1 MEIVLDDSNDSTVD
15 DNNNSNL
22 SKTAFCTTSSGASSD
37 QSDVNK
43 CQASS
48 LTYRILEANAKREAN
63 KFSPFALTNREIFN
77 LGNLIESEFTAN
89 RISSGRK
96 ESTHSKILSQNS
108 QTPGAFSSIRSKKLA
123 TPSELLNDH
132 HRSLPSPPSHFQQDS
147 AASSSMLSLGKSLD
161 SSIINSNSSEFWN
174 LFFKKNQTSK
184 PDYKQQSSDE
194 KQPTNT
200 NNVSAK
206 ASLASTSKGSPKMP
220 KLTSE
225 RLSALER
232 SQQQKSR
239 NETSHCHQAF
249 SLDTDLISQARS
261 YGRPSS
267 RISPDIGIK
276 ILGPQHS
283 HHGLTSTARTK
294 ATLVNMDKISA
305 LPPQLLA
312 SLTQQRRDK
321 TSRLSPEQQQ
331 FTPVMT
337 PFIQNYMSH
346 RQKMEYE
353 Q

>member
-1 MEIVLDDSNDSTVD
+1 MEIVIDDSNDSTVN

-22 SKTAFCTTSSGASSD
+22 SGVAKTAFGTTSSRASSD
-37 QSDVNK
+37 QSDKN
-43 CQASS
+43 QASS
-48 LTYRILEANAKREAN
+48 LTYRILAEKREAN
-63 KFSPFALTNREIFN
+63 KFSPFALTNREISN
-77 LGNLIESEFTAN
+77 LGNLIESEFAAN
-89 RISSGRK
+89 RLSSGRK
-96 ESTHSKILSQNS
+96 EFTHSKILSQNS
-108 QTPGAFSSIRSKKLA
+108 QTSGAFSSIRSKKLA
-123 TPSELLNDH
+123 IQIDH
-132 HRSLPSPPSHFQQDS
+132 HRSLPSPPSHFKQDS
-147 AASSSMLSLGKSLD
+147 AASSNTLLLGKSLD
-161 SSIINSNSSEFWN
+161 SSRINSNSSEFWN

-184 PDYKQQSSDE
+184 PDYKQKSPDE

-200 NNVSAK
+200 NNIS
-206 ASLASTSKGSPKMP
+206 ASLASSKMP
-220 KLTSE
+220 KLTSD
-225 RLSALER
+225 RLSAVER
-232 SQQQKSR
+232 SQHHIKSQ

-267 RISPDIGIK
+267 RISPDIGNK
-276 ILGPQHS
+276 ILGSQHS
-283 HHGLTSTARTK
+283 HHGLIPTAKTK

-321 TSRLSPEQQQ
+321 AWRLSPEQQQ
-331 FTPVMT
+331 YTPAMT